1 VSHGADREACL
12 KGTGINP
19 ATIDN
24 PSAEITPEQ
33 ELQLIRNVQL
43 ALPEVSGLALE
54 VGRQYQLT
62 DFGIWGYALF
72 ASPSL
77 LDGLRLALRYLDLSY
92 IFGELNLDEKG
103 ADIRLRFDYS
113 MIPADLRQ
121 FLIERDASA
130 TVAIQRIVAPR
141 ANSGLAMN
149 LSFPKPAHAAHYKE
163 LFGLMPN
170 FDSPVTEIVLDR
182 AGLARPLP
190 QANEATLKM
199 CEAECEKLLTQRR
212 GRSGISA
219 KVRAAIIR
227 QPGCAPDM
235 EHIASELN
243 MTSRTLRRH
252 LAEEKT
258 TFRELRDEVLLML
271 AEEMIGTA
279 HMKLA
284 EVAERLGFSD
294 AAAFSHAFKR
304 WKGITPGAARPG

>member
-1 VSHGADREACL
+1 M
-12 KGTGINP
+12 GTGIRP
-19 ATIDN
+19 ATLDD
-24 PSAEITPEQ
+24 PAAEITPEQ
-33 ELQLIRNVQL
+33 ELQMIRNVQA
-43 ALPEVSGLALE
+43 ALPQVTDLALE

-77 LDGLRLALRYLDLSY
+77 LEGLRLALRYLDLSY
-92 IFGELNLDEKG
+92 IFGELNLDESG
-103 ADIRLRFDYS
+103 PEVRLRFDYS

-130 TVAIQRIVAPR
+130 TVAIQRIIAPR
-141 ANSGLAMN
+141 ATSGLAMH
-149 LSFPKPAHAAHYKE
+149 LSFPRPAHAPRYKE
-163 LFGLMPN
+163 FFGLTPS
-170 FDSPVTEIVLDR
+170 FDAPVTEIVLDR
-182 AGLARPLP
+182 DGLNRPLP
-190 QANEATLKM
+190 QANEATLRM
-199 CEAECEKLLTQRR
+199 CEAECEKLLAQRR
-212 GRSGISA
+212 GRSGVSA
-219 KVRAAIIR
+219 KVRAALLR

-235 EHIASELN
+235 ERIAEELN

-252 LAEEKT
+252 LAEEGT

-304 WKGITPGAARPG
+304 WKGITPGAARPGGSAS